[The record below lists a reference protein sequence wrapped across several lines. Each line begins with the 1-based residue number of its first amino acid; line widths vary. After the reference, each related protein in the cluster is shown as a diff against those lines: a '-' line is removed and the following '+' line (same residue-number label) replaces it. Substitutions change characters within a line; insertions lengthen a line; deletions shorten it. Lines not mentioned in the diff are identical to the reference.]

1 MGCNGSN
8 DFTFEASAGNLIL
21 KAPKGFINASKV
33 RISNLGEPTTLTDAT
48 TKKYVDNAIAN
59 ANLGGGTGGGGTTI
73 PSDLI
78 NRVDQVEQ
86 GVNDNKT
93 NIQDLENKYNQQQ
106 TTIEQNKNDI
116 TNKVNQVEQTTTN
129 NSTSIGDLNNKHTQ
143 QQTLINTNK
152 TNIETNKNT
161 IDTVNQ
167 NLTSTQNLLTQTI
180 NELRTL
186 RPFKYV
192 GAYTSSKTYMI
203 NEMVSYNN
211 AFYLSV
217 EDNNNTQPSTSNNK

>member
-1 MGCNGSN
+1 MLLEAPQGNIYLKPSASNNGYI
-8 DFTFEASAGNLIL
+8 DCY
-21 KAPKGFINASKV
+21 NAKIS
-33 RISNLGEPTTLTDAT
+33 RIANPTANTDAAN
-48 TKKYVDNAIAN
+48 KLYVDNAIKN
-59 ANLGGGTGGGGTTI
+59 ANLGGGTGSGGTTI

-106 TTIEQNKNDI
+106 IEINQNKTDI
-116 TNKVNQVEQTTTN
+116 DNKVNQVEQNVNTN
-129 NSTSIGDLNNKHTQ
+129 SSSITDLNNKYNQ

-161 IDTVNQ
+161 INNVNQ
-167 NLTSTQNLLTQTI
+167 TLQGTQNLLTQTI

-192 GAYTSSKTYMI
+192 GAYSSSKTYMI
-203 NEMVSYNN
+203 NEMVSLNN

-217 EDNNNTQPSTSNNK
+217 EDNNSTTPSTSNNK

>member
-1 MGCNGSN
+1 MLLEAPQGNIYLKPSASNNGYI
-8 DFTFEASAGNLIL
+8 DCY
-21 KAPKGFINASKV
+21 NAKLS
-33 RISNLGEPTTLTDAT
+33 RIANPTANTDAAN
-48 TKKYVDNAIAN
+48 KLYVDNAIKN
-59 ANLGGGTGGGGTTI
+59 ANLGGGTGSGGTTI
-73 PSDLI
+73 PSDLV

-93 NIQDLENKYNQQQ
+93 NIQDLEQKYNQQQ

-129 NSTSIGDLNNKHTQ
+129 NSTSIGDLNNKYNQ

-167 NLTSTQNLLTQTI
+167 TLQGTKNLLTQTI

-203 NEMVSYNN
+203 NEMVSLNN

-217 EDNNNTQPSTSNNK
+217 EDNNSTTPSTSNNK

>member
-33 RISNLGEPTTLTDAT
+33 RISNLGEPTALTDAT
-48 TKKYVDNAIAN
+48 TKKYVDTAIAN

-78 NRVDQVEQ
+78 NRVDQAEQ
-86 GVNDNKT
+86 DINTNKQGIADLETKYNQQQTQIDQNKNDIDNKVNQIEQNVGT
-93 NIQDLENKYNQQQ
+93 NSSSITDLNNKYNQQQ
-106 TTIEQNKNDI
+106 T
-116 TNKVNQVEQTTTN
+116 
-129 NSTSIGDLNNKHTQ
+129 
-143 QQTLINTNK
+143 LIDTNK

-161 IDTVNQ
+161 INNVNQ
-167 NLTSTQNLLTQTI
+167 SLTNTQTLLTQTI
-180 NELRTL
+180 DNLRTL

-192 GAYTSSKTYMI
+192 GAYSSSKTYAI

-217 EDNNNTQPSTSNNK
+217 EDNNNTTPSTSNNK

>member
-1 MGCNGSN
+1 MLLEAPQGNIYLKPSASNNGYI
-8 DFTFEASAGNLIL
+8 DCY
-21 KAPKGFINASKV
+21 NAKLS
-33 RISNLGEPTTLTDAT
+33 RIANPTANTDAAN
-48 TKKYVDNAIAN
+48 KLYVDNAIKN
-59 ANLGGGTGGGGTTI
+59 ANLGGGTGSGGTTI
-73 PSDLI
+73 PSDLV
-78 NRVDQVEQ
+78 NRVDQIEQ
-86 GVNDNKT
+86 TTTT
-93 NIQDLENKYNQQQ
+93 NTSDIQDLEQKYNQQQ

-116 TNKVNQVEQTTTN
+116 TNKVNQVEQNINTN
-129 NSTSIGDLNNKHTQ
+129 SSSITDLNNKHNQ

-167 NLTSTQNLLTQTI
+167 TLQGTKNLLTQTI

-192 GAYTSSKTYMI
+192 GAYSSSKTYMI
-203 NEMVSYNN
+203 NEMVSLNN

-217 EDNNNTQPSTSNNK
+217 EDNNSTTPSTSNNK

>member
-48 TKKYVDNAIAN
+48 TKSYVDNAIKN
-59 ANLGGGTGGGGTTI
+59 ANLGGGTGSGGTTI
-73 PSDLI
+73 PSDLV

-93 NIQDLENKYNQQQ
+93 NIQDLEQKYNQQQ

-116 TNKVNQVEQTTTN
+116 TNKVNQVEQNVNTN
-129 NSTSIGDLNNKHTQ
+129 SSSITDLNNKYNQ

-167 NLTSTQNLLTQTI
+167 TLQGTQNLLTQTI

-192 GAYTSSKTYMI
+192 GAYSSSKTYMI
-203 NEMVSYNN
+203 NEMVSLNN

-217 EDNNNTQPSTSNNK
+217 EDNNSTTPSTSNNK